1 MNGYNEWV
9 AAGKNPDTFGDLY
22 DDDTL
27 FVSVNLV
34 NDQFLV
40 KESDK
45 GTLSGKDWYFVT
57 VENADLADIIDDVD
71 VYMEENVEAEDLIDT
86 EQSEQNILAGDGI
99 NQLEDLLMCAILD
112 DQTFQNLSDENP
124 TTMCFCSTT
133 LSPPQ
138 RRWIT
143 FPSGMV

>member
-1 MNGYNEWV
+1 MEC
-9 AAGKNPDTFGDLY
+9 FGDLY
-22 DDDTL
+22 DDDAL

-86 EQSEQNILAGDGI
+86 EQIEQNILAGDGI
-99 NQLEDLLMCAILD
+99 NQLEDLLTCAILD
-112 DQTFQNLSDENP
+112 D
-124 TTMCFCSTT
+124 
-133 LSPPQ
+133 
-138 RRWIT
+138 
-143 FPSGMV
+143 

>member
-1 MNGYNEWV
+1 MNGLQPEKLN
-9 AAGKNPDTFGDLY
+9 TFGDLY

-34 NDQFLV
+34 NDQFLA

-45 GTLSGKDWYFVT
+45 GNLSGKDWYFVT

-86 EQSEQNILAGDGI
+86 EQIEQNILAGDGI
-99 NQLEDLLMCAILD
+99 NQLEDLLTCAILD
-112 DQTFQNLSDENP
+112 DQTFQNLSDEKPNDNV
-124 TTMCFCSTT
+124 FCSTT

-138 RRWIT
+138 RRWTT
-143 FPSGMV
+143 FRSGMV

>member
-9 AAGKNPDTFGDLY
+9 AAGKNPNTFGDLY

-86 EQSEQNILAGDGI
+86 EQNILAGDGI
-99 NQLEDLLMCAILD
+99 NQLEDLLTCAILD
-112 DQTFQNLSDENP
+112 DETNNVS
-124 TTMCFCSTT
+124 SSYK
-133 LSPPQ
+133 SPKVFGF
-138 RRWIT
+138 
-143 FPSGMV
+143 FPAATHSL